1 MGIVHM
7 GAALALGIQVAP
19 STPLASPPGM
29 AAKAPSL
36 DERMTP
42 ELEAAA
48 RLLRAHQPQ
57 AVVDR
62 LAPVIAAYDADLAHE
77 ARRIYCGMSPQETL
91 LYLATA
97 AQDKV
102 SAVVIAPGYCTA
114 LYMKGYALVDLGR
127 VAEAKAIYERLL
139 TLAPMYAQYQTE
151 YGQLIRLKKD
161 WPRMLDICTRS
172 AAAAKIADPQIRV
185 FQEGAALRCQ
195 GYALIEMQKWDEA
208 EARYR
213 QALVLDPNDAKAKN
227 ELTYI
232 AEQRAKA
239 KSGKTTT

>member
-1 MGIVHM
+1 MGIVHIV
-7 GAALALGIQVAP
+7 AALALGVQVAP
-19 STPLASPPGM
+19 SPPSASPPGT
-29 AAKAPSL
+29 AAPPSL

-77 ARRIYCGMSPQETL
+77 ARRIYCGESPQETL
-91 LYLATA
+91 LYLAMA
-97 AQDKV
+97 AKDKV
-102 SAVVIAPGYCTA
+102 SAVAIAPGYCTA

-151 YGQLIRLKKD
+151 YGQLIRLEKD

-195 GYALIEMQKWDEA
+195 GYALIEMQRWDEA

>member
-42 ELEAAA
+42 ELVAAA

-77 ARRIYCGMSPQETL
+77 ARRIYCGESPQETL
-91 LYLATA
+91 LYLAMA
-97 AQDKV
+97 AKDKV
-102 SAVVIAPGYCTA
+102 SAVVIVPGYCTA

-139 TLAPMYAQYQTE
+139 ALAPMYAQYQTE
-151 YGQLIRLKKD
+151 YGQLIRLEKD

-195 GYALIEMQKWDEA
+195 GYALIEMQRWDEA

-213 QALVLDPNDAKAKN
+213 QALTLDPND
-227 ELTYI
+227 
-232 AEQRAKA
+232 AKA

>member
-1 MGIVHM
+1 MGIVHIV
-7 GAALALGIQVAP
+7 AALALGVQVAP
-19 STPLASPPGM
+19 SPPSASPPGT
-29 AAKAPSL
+29 AAPPSL

-77 ARRIYCGMSPQETL
+77 ARRIYCGESPQETL
-91 LYLATA
+91 LYLAMA
-97 AQDKV
+97 AKDKV
-102 SAVVIAPGYCTA
+102 SAVAIAPGYCTA

-139 TLAPMYAQYQTE
+139 ALAPMYAQYQTE
-151 YGQLIRLKKD
+151 YGQLIRLEKD

-195 GYALIEMQKWDEA
+195 GYALIEMQRWDEA